1 MALRI
6 IEQAGRTDVGRQ
18 RSANED
24 SLVVDPPLFA
34 VADGMGGAKAGEVA
48 SAVAVEAVE
57 GATESGEP
65 AEAQLASI
73 VRQANRR
80 IYDLA
85 VADESRRGMGTTLT
99 LAKVHGDE
107 VSLAHVGDS
116 RAYRLRDGELEQ
128 LTRDHS
134 LVAELERSGQITPE
148 AAEHHPQRSIIT
160 RALGPEPDVEVD
172 TYTLAG
178 RDGDLFLICSDGLT
192 SMISDDEVGSILRS
206 AGSLDEAADELV
218 RAANQ
223 SGGKDNITVI
233 LFRLGEGEAAEA
245 AASVQRPPGRR
256 GHDRRRASAPRT
268 WRRPPRAA
276 SPSRREPLT
285 ALGDAPADA
294 TVVRAAGAARR
305 AARRRR
311 SLPRAGAAAAGAL
324 LGAAVALLLVA
335 AVLAGLYALSRQVYF
350 IGTNDAGLV
359 TVYRG
364 LPYELPLGINLY
376 EEDYASG
383 MPARAI
389 PAARRARVLDHEWR
403 SRDDAVDLVRALE
416 RGRLDAGGARQLMSA
431 RTRELFGL
439 LPVSLLVAAGFA
451 AVLATRTENVSDAT
465 LTYGAFFLGLCV
477 LAHLFIRA
485 RLPDADPYMFPL
497 AAALAGIGLVLIYRI
512 DAELAREQ
520 AQWFVVGL
528 AFFCITIL
536 ADRGPPRARA
546 LPLHDRGGEHRA
558 AAAAAPARH
567 RRPGERSLPRDQGRL
582 DPVPAGRVREARDH
596 HLPREL
602 PARDGRHPGAPA
614 AETAALP
621 APDPALGDP
630 GGAHAARDRRPRP
643 RPRGLGAPGR
653 LHCSRSRRCCA
664 TGPRRS
670 TSGRCCSSGA
680 SRC

>member
-6 IEQAGRTDVGRQ
+6 VEQAGRTDVGRQ

-24 SLVVDPPLFA
+24 SLFVNPPLFA

-57 GATESGEP
+57 GATESGESV
-65 AEAQLASI
+65 ETELANI

-116 RAYRLRDGELEQ
+116 RAYLLRGGELEQ

-178 RDGDLFLICSDGLT
+178 RDGDAFLICSDGLT
-192 SMISDDEVGSILRS
+192 SMISDDEVASILRS
-206 AGSLDEAADELV
+206 AGSLDEAAEELV

-233 LFRLGEGEAAEA
+233 LFRLGEGEADATTAPAEVAPADEDTIAGGISAADVA
-245 AASVQRPPGRR
+245 AA
-256 GHDRRRASAPRT
+256 
-268 WRRPPRAA
+268 
-276 SPSRREPLT
+276 EPLA

-294 TVVRAAGAARR
+294 TVVRPPAPRTAAPAEAVPP
-305 AARRRR
+305 RRRR
-311 SLPRAGAAAAGAL
+311 GRRLVGV
-324 LGAAVALLLVA
+324 AVALLLVA
-335 AVLAGLYALSRQVYF
+335 AVVAGLYALSRQVYF

-376 EEDYASG
+376 EEEYASG

-389 PAARRARVLDHEWR
+389 PPARRKRVLDHEWR
-403 SRDDAVDLVRALE
+403 SRSDAVDLVRALE
-416 RGRLDAGGARQLMSA
+416 RGRLDAG
-431 RTRELFGL
+431 
-439 LPVSLLVAAGFA
+439 AG
-451 AVLATRTENVSDAT
+451 N
-465 LTYGAFFLGLCV
+465 
-477 LAHLFIRA
+477 
-485 RLPDADPYMFPL
+485 
-497 AAALAGIGLVLIYRI
+497 
-512 DAELAREQ
+512 
-520 AQWFVVGL
+520 
-528 AFFCITIL
+528 
-536 ADRGPPRARA
+536 
-546 LPLHDRGGEHRA
+546 
-558 AAAAAPARH
+558 
-567 RRPGERSLPRDQGRL
+567 
-582 DPVPAGRVREARDH
+582 
-596 HLPREL
+596 
-602 PARDGRHPGAPA
+602 
-614 AETAALP
+614 
-621 APDPALGDP
+621 
-630 GGAHAARDRRPRP
+630 
-643 RPRGLGAPGR
+643 
-653 LHCSRSRRCCA
+653 
-664 TGPRRS
+664 
-670 TSGRCCSSGA
+670 
-680 SRC
+680 